1 MNSFFFTLLF
11 KAIMKNLY
19 CFLSLVLFFNLFI
32 SDATF
37 ASIPEGINLTKT
49 SNGYDINFTLPSFE
63 LLQVSAE
70 GNEYDKLVIPGYG
83 VMPEA
88 GLPALPL
95 ISFNLYIADQ
105 ETQPG
110 FEIKNFSLDERD
122 LKNKIYPFQMPWE
135 KSNPIEERPF
145 TINSEYYNTIGN
157 MDQPFVDVSEPF
169 IIGGVKGVTIT
180 LYPFRY
186 NPLEDKLVFVKNGRV
201 NILLN
206 HQVLPV
212 PDKSRL
218 VQQYFRG
225 VFANYEGTSFRA
237 SSKYLIITAPTFVT
251 GMQQFITHKVSK
263 GFEVDM
269 FSTDITGTTTTSI
282 KNFIQQRYDN
292 PSTKPEFVLLVGDVA
307 QIPAWTGQGAGTPK
321 TDVNYVQL
329 DGGDYYADAFIG
341 RFSVSNSSELQNAI
355 NKSVF
360 MEDNIGTLTKK
371 NIYMASTDNW
381 QISEGT
387 HNYIIDQYFDP
398 SNYTNLKL
406 YTHTYGA
413 TTQQLINAL
422 NDDQI
427 FAIYSGHGSEYSWAD
442 GPPLSQSQVENLTN
456 IWYPFVF
463 SFACVTGSY
472 HLTECFGETWLRT
485 ENGASTFYGSSVNS
499 YWDEDDI
506 LEKKIF
512 EAMFEDNLT
521 RVTPM
526 FDMGKIY
533 LVNYYGGGIGPG
545 TITLRY
551 VEMYNLM
558 GDPSMPLVEMGPP
571 CPIDPAFNPNPIHN
585 ATDIPISD
593 NTITWE
599 NGIGA
604 NQIEIWLGEIGNLS
618 QVYGGSPITSFS
630 LAPYEPLEYNMT
642 YGWQVKGINDTCS
655 VPGTVWK
662 FTTMQDPNIVIDTVN
677 VYPQSVAYWTGTTD
691 GATKTDDSEVRAY
704 GGGEDGWMMFD
715 ISSIP
720 DVSTI
725 TQVTFYG
732 YVNLTNYPWWSATPL
747 PALDPLT
754 ATASELK
761 TTIQANTADGTAYV
775 YSNES
780 SSFTPGAY
788 SYLMETWTNTDLQ
801 AALAQDWFAM
811 GIGSRDGSATYY
823 IEWDGWAETNV
834 PYLEVLFMYVVP
846 VELTSFA
853 ADIADDNVQLNWRTA
868 TEINNQGFE
877 IQRRTG
883 DGEFEKVGFVPG
895 HGTTTDIQTYSYVDS
910 KVASGKYTYRL
921 KQIDFNGT
929 FEYSDAVAVEVT
941 APLEFTLEQNYP
953 NPFNPSTVIKYSI
966 PENGFVSLVVYN
978 LLGEKVASLVNGV
991 QDAGRYEI
999 SFDASNFASG
1009 IYVYSLKSG
1018 SFSSVKKMLL
1028 MK

>member
-1 MNSFFFTLLF
+1 
-11 KAIMKNLY
+11 MKNLY

-70 GNEYDKLVIPGYG
+70 GNEYDQLVIPGYG

-110 FEIKNFSLDERD
+110 FEIKNLSLDERD

-157 MDQPFVDVSEPF
+157 MDQPFVDVSESF

-206 HQVLPV
+206 QQVLPV
-212 PDKSRL
+212 PEKSRL

-237 SSKYLIITAPTFVT
+237 SSKYLIITAPTFET
-251 GMQQFITHKVSK
+251 GMQQFVTHKVSK

-282 KNFIQQRYDN
+282 KNFIQQRYDD

-329 DGGDYYADAFIG
+329 EGGDYYADVFLG
-341 RFSVSNSSELQNAI
+341 RFSVSNDTELQNAI

-360 MEDNIGTLTKK
+360 MEDNVGTLTKK

-398 SNYTNLKL
+398 ASYTNLKL

-413 TTQQLINAL
+413 TTQQLIDAL
-422 NDDQI
+422 NDDQV
-427 FAIYSGHGSEYSWAD
+427 FAIYSGHGSEYSWSD

-456 IWYPFVF
+456 TWYPFVY

-545 TITLRY
+545 TTTLRY

-585 ATDIPISD
+585 ATDIPISG

-604 NQIEIWLGEIGNLS
+604 NLIEVWFGEVGNLA
-618 QVYGGSPITSFS
+618 QVYVGSLLTSFS
-630 LAPYEPLEYNMT
+630 LASFEPLDYSTT
-642 YGWQVKGINDTCS
+642 YGWQIKGVNDSCS
-655 VPGTVWK
+655 VPGTIWK
-662 FTTMQDPNIVIDTVN
+662 FTTMQNPNLVVDTLFFEDFEAGVGN
-677 VYPQSVAYWTGTTD
+677 WTITNDGGTCVWEIFTPPYPNSYTLPATSSGGILASDADACGSGTTLLST
-691 GATKTDDSEVRAY
+691 ATLSSPIDATLYETVWIEFDNDWQAIDADDYTYV
-704 GGGEDGWMMFD
+704 
-715 ISSIP
+715 
-720 DVSTI
+720 DVSTDGG
-725 TQVTFYG
+725 TTWQNVLTFDETDVRNTHEIWDMTSLVAFSNFTIRFVSVQPG
-732 YVNLTNYPWWSATPL
+732 WDWWWVIDNVL
-747 PALDPLT
+747 
-754 ATASELK
+754 
-761 TTIQANTADGTAYV
+761 IH
-775 YSNES
+775 
-780 SSFTPGAY
+780 
-788 SYLMETWTNTDLQ
+788 
-801 AALAQDWFAM
+801 
-811 GIGSRDGSATYY
+811 GS
-823 IEWDGWAETNV
+823 
-834 PYLEVLFMYVVP
+834 YVVP
-846 VELTSFA
+846 VELTSFTA
-853 ADIADDNVQLNWRTA
+853 STKGVDVELIWSTA
-868 TEINNQGFE
+868 TETNNSGFE
-877 IQRRTG
+877 ILREAQN
-883 DGEFEKVGFVPG
+883 DNKWINIGFVPG
-895 HGTTTDIQTYSYVDS
+895 FGTTTEPKSYSFTDEDIPTGIY
-910 KVASGKYTYRL
+910 KYRL
-921 KQIDFNGT
+921 MQIEFDGT
-929 FEYSDAVAVEVT
+929 FEYSNEIVVEVDFT
-941 APLEFTLEQNYP
+941 PKEFVLYQNYP
-953 NPFNPSTVIKYSI
+953 NPFNPSTVIEFSLPEDVSNVKLSI
-966 PENGFVSLVVYN
+966 YN
-978 LLGEKVASLVNGV
+978 ALGEKVAELVNSALT
-991 QDAGRYEI
+991 AGRYQYQWN
-999 SFDASNFASG
+999 AQNVATG
-1009 IYVYSLKSG
+1009 MYIYELRTEKFVSM
-1018 SFSSVKKMLL
+1018 KKMILL
-1028 MK
+1028 K